1 MIQKTLTFQG
11 LSRLFFTESEFSLPD
26 GWTKLTMDCSMVSP
40 GTELFCIREGKTCMP
55 GYIMTG
61 HTDDGKHWFVFPSMQ
76 ESSGAHC
83 NLRGLSPESLLL
95 PLPEDFPLELA
106 GFLRFI
112 SIGMHPF
119 NNVGILPDRV
129 AVIGLGPVGNLAAQT
144 AHLFGCS
151 VVGVDPSESRRELAR
166 KCGIEAVVPPLEFE
180 ALEREFELVI
190 DTVSASST
198 LKASARALKD
208 NGSCS
213 MVGIV
218 KPGSLPASELCT
230 EIWNRNLLFRS
241 GWEMKNPLS
250 LTERNLKR
258 GMRRILD
265 GSYVLR
271 PLLTEIVKPELS
283 EIARIYRS
291 LAEQP
296 DKYFCCAIDWRA

>member
-11 LSRLFFTESEFSLPD
+11 LSNSFFTESEFSLPD
-26 GWTKLTMDCSMVSP
+26 GWTKLTMDYSTVSP
-40 GTELFCIREGKTCMP
+40 GTELFCIREGRSCMP

-61 HTDDGKHWFVFPSMQ
+61 HTENGKHCFVFPSMK

-83 NLRGLSPESLLL
+83 NVRGLSPESLLL
-95 PLPEDFPLELA
+95 PLPEQFPLELA

-112 SIGMHPF
+112 NIGMHPF
-119 NNVGILPDRV
+119 HQVETLPDQV

-144 AHLFGCS
+144 ARLFGCS
-151 VVGVDPSESRRELAR
+151 VVGVDPSESRRKLAEC
-166 KCGIEAVVPPLEFE
+166 CGIGTVLPPQEFASVE
-180 ALEREFELVI
+180 KTFDLVI

-208 NGSCS
+208 NGCCS

-218 KPGSLPASELCT
+218 KPGDWPASELCA

-250 LTERNLKR
+250 LTEENLKR
-258 GMRRILD
+258 GMRWILD
-265 GSYVLR
+265 SSYILR

-283 EIARIYRS
+283 EITRVYRN

-296 DKYFCCAIDWRA
+296 DRYFCCAIDWRA